1 MAICKLLVELKAKWW
16 LPVYIKTLTLFCMLM
31 QREPDYEKVA
41 AFIVKRGISQRIK
54 AGPAESTME

>member
-16 LPVYIKTLTLFCMLM
+16 LPVYVKTLTLFCMLM

-41 AFIVKRGISQRIK
+41 AFIVKHGMTQK
-54 AGPAESTME
+54 VTVEPTGSTME

>member
-31 QREPDYEKVA
+31 QREPDYEKIS
-41 AFIVKRGISQRIK
+41 AFIAKYGIGQKVK
-54 AGPAESTME
+54 AGPVRKNTE